1 MKKLVYAVAFAALV
15 VGCSQ
20 KATVEEPKKVEKAP
34 EVNVDVKE
42 DINTKLDRINGILG
56 KVYFDFDKY
65 DIRSDMYGVVS
76 SNAELLNGDGKE
88 FNIVVEGNC
97 DEWGSEEYNQAL
109 GLKRAKAVKEALES
123 QGVYGSRIMIKSYG
137 ENNPV
142 CNEKTKECDAQNR
155 RAETKIQL

>member
-1 MKKLVYAVAFAALV
+1 MKKLAYAVALAALV

-20 KATVEEPKKVEKAP
+20 KATVEAPKKVEPAP
-34 EVNVDVKE
+34 EINVDVKE
-42 DINTKLDRINGILG
+42 DINTKIDRINNSLG

-76 SNAELLNGDGKE
+76 NNAGLLNGDGKDL
-88 FNIVVEGNC
+88 NIVVEGNC

-109 GLKRAKAVKEALES
+109 GLKRAKAVKDGLEA
-123 QGVYGSRIMIKSYG
+123 QGVNSSRITIKSYG

-142 CNEKTKECDAQNR
+142 CNDKTKECDAQNR
-155 RAETKIQL
+155 RAETKVQF

>member
-1 MKKLVYAVAFAALV
+1 MKKLAYAVALAALV

-20 KATVEEPKKVEKAP
+20 KATVEAPKKVEPAP
-34 EVNVDVKE
+34 EMNVDVKE
-42 DINTKLDRINGILG
+42 DINTKLDRINNSLG

-76 SNAELLNGDGKE
+76 NNASLLNNDGKE

-109 GLKRAKAVKEALES
+109 GLKRAKAVKDGLEA
-123 QGVYGSRIMIKSYG
+123 QGVNNSRITIKSYG

-142 CNEKTKECDAQNR
+142 CNDKTKECDAQNR
-155 RAETKIQL
+155 RAETKVQF